1 MSPGTV
7 LYVHQQRMTPPSAYT
22 RSAPAKINLGLHVL
36 RKRDDGYHDIET
48 VFHQIAW
55 ADTVR
60 VSPADDLSMTCS
72 DPSLPTDDRNL
83 CMQAARRFRD
93 ALGVTLGATLH
104 LEKRVPY
111 GAGLGGGSSD
121 AVATLLALCDLW
133 MDGETPLPILYE
145 VATEIGSDVPFFLES
160 ARNGPAAFA
169 RGRGE
174 VLEPLMTD
182 EGPFALEAPVA
193 VVVPPVMLPTPEAY
207 GYVTPN
213 ETARPDLRS
222 IVTTVPVHEWTGRL
236 VNDFEAPIVEQF
248 PETGDAR
255 DLLLRHG
262 ARYASLSGSGSSVF
276 GVFPDAASA
285 DAAVRDAE
293 TSGYRAARG

>member
-1 MSPGTV
+1 
-7 LYVHQQRMTPPSAYT
+7 MTPPSAYT
-22 RSAPAKINLGLHVL
+22 RLAPAKINLGLHVL

-72 DPSLPTDDRNL
+72 DPSLPTDERNL

-93 ALGVTLGATLH
+93 ALGIAKGATLH

-121 AVATLLALCDLW
+121 AAATLLVLHDLW
-133 MDGETPLPILYE
+133 TDGDVRFSMLHEI
-145 VATEIGSDVPFFLES
+145 ATEIGSDVPFFLEA
-160 ARNGPAAFA
+160 ARSGPAAFA
-169 RGRGE
+169 TGRGE
-174 VLEPLMTD
+174 VLEPLTTAED
-182 EGPFALEAPVA
+182 PYVLGAPVA
-193 VVVPPVMLPTPEAY
+193 VVVPPVMISTPEAY
-207 GYVTPN
+207 GYVTPK
-213 ETARPDLRS
+213 ETDRPDLRS

-236 VNDFEAPIVEQF
+236 VNDFEAPVFERYPEVE
-248 PETGDAR
+248 DAR

-276 GVFPDAASA
+276 GIFPDATSA
-285 DAAVRDAE
+285 EAAIRDAQA
-293 TSGYRAARG
+293 SGFRAARG

>member
-1 MSPGTV
+1 
-7 LYVHQQRMTPPSAYT
+7 MTPPSAYT

-36 RKRDDGYHDIET
+36 RKRSDGYHDIET
-48 VFHQIAW
+48 IFHRIAW

-93 ALGVTLGATLH
+93 ALGITKGAALH

-121 AVATLLALCDLW
+121 AGATLLVLCDLW
-133 MDGETPLPILYE
+133 MDGEAPFSMLHEI
-145 VATEIGSDVPFFLES
+145 ATEIGSDVPFFLES
-160 ARNGPAAFA
+160 VRNGPAAFA
-169 RGRGE
+169 TGRGE

-236 VNDFEAPIVEQF
+236 VNDFEAPMVEQF

-262 ARYASLSGSGSSVF
+262 AQYASLSGSGSSVF

-293 TSGYRAARG
+293 TAGYRAARG